1 MVKRYD
7 KNKLKKIISIKL
19 TFGIIFLVLGII
31 GFILIEYNLLLDELG
46 FQVLST
52 AFVCIGLLISSLIGI
67 ELRKNDIENNYL
79 KLEKYIAECD
89 TYVSLLY
96 KMYLNNYLSDELSDR
111 GIKICKCFPIMWED
125 SFEVEIINNDK
136 KLIIVFSEDKIMYT
150 ILKVDKYGFDIN
162 EAQWKEESL
171 KEFKENNEIID
182 YIEEKYYQLKN
193 RC

>member
-96 KMYLNNYLSDELSDR
+96 KTYLNNYLSYELSDR

-182 YIEEKYYQLKN
+182 YIEEKYYQLKK
-193 RC
+193 

>member
-7 KNKLKKIISIKL
+7 KNRLKKIISIKL
-19 TFGIIFLVLGII
+19 ILGTIFLVLGII
-31 GFILIEYNLLLDELG
+31 GFILIECNESLDELG

-89 TYVSLLY
+89 TYICLLY
-96 KMYLNNYLSDELSDR
+96 EMYLTNYLLDELNNR
-111 GIKICKCFPIMWED
+111 NIKLYSSFPIMLED
-125 SFEVEIINNDK
+125 AFQVEIISNDK
-136 KLIIVFSEDKIMYT
+136 KLIIIFYGDKIMYT
-150 ILKVDKYGFDIN
+150 ILKIDKYQFDIN

-171 KEFKENNEIID
+171 KDFTDNNEIID
-182 YIEEKYYQLKN
+182 YIEEKYLQIKN
-193 RC
+193 